1 MATYTVQYQVTIV
14 VEVEADSD
22 AEAREEAYDVM
33 SDMLDNNDS
42 IGWSTDSDD
51 PVVQCIADD
60 DDDDDDTSAA

>member
-14 VEVEADSD
+14 VEVEADSE

-33 SDMLDNNDS
+33 ADMLDNNDS

-51 PVVQCIADD
+51 IVVECIADD
-60 DDDDDDTSAA
+60 DDDN